1 MAATYRCNDCG
12 HTAGCGKDSPPSL
25 CPECG
30 GNNLALKKARVSP
43 PTAAAPAPPP
53 EEEEEEE

>member
-1 MAATYRCNDCG
+1 MAATYRCEDCG

-30 GNNLALKKARVSP
+30 GNKLTLERESWP
-43 PTAAAPAPPP
+43 WPGPTAPPAPT
-53 EEEEEEE
+53 ETSREGE